1 MKTRERIRGIGRS
14 PLIALRIMMRGRY
27 DFIYDRMAISQ
38 RGMSWAKRTN
48 LARSGLNLFYRKI
61 RPWGMPLHMQF
72 ELANQCNLRCP
83 VCPTGN
89 RELDRLPQ
97 MMDLSLFRDTMAEV
111 GPYLLTASLWGWGES
126 LLHPQL
132 AGFLREAQKYKITV
146 LLSTNGQNLDQDEV
160 IDAIAEYPPTYLIVA
175 IDGITD
181 ETNSRFRIG
190 ARLAPV
196 INGMRKLVE
205 RKRRLRRSL
214 PILQMRFI
222 EMRHNRH
229 ELPQVEAFA
238 ASNGFEML
246 AFRTLSV
253 IASDSGNSVHS
264 QLAEGAVQ
272 SGKDPSDGQET
283 DHVCMHPFWFPTLF
297 ADGTVVACDQD
308 FNAQKPIGR
317 MSAELKFRGLWTGAE
332 AAAVRR
338 VIRDESESLAFC
350 RNCPERQRNSTDTSY
365 RAIWLDHGR
374 RREFVMEG

>member
-1 MKTRERIRGIGRS
+1 MKTRERFRGIGRA
-14 PLIALRIMMRGRY
+14 PLIALRIMAQGRY
-27 DFIYDRMAISQ
+27 DFVYDRMAISQ
-38 RGMSWAKRTN
+38 RRMSWAKRTN
-48 LARSGLNLFYRKI
+48 LARSGLNFFYRRI
-61 RPWGMPLHMQF
+61 QPWSMPLHMQF
-72 ELANQCNLRCP
+72 ELGNQCNLRCP

-89 RELDRLPQ
+89 RELDRPPQ

-196 INGMRKLVE
+196 IAGMRRLVE
-205 RKRRLRRSL
+205 RKKRMHRSL

-222 EMRHNRH
+222 EMKHNRH

-238 ASNGFEML
+238 ASLGFEMI
-246 AFRTLSV
+246 AFRTLCI
-253 IASDSGNSVHS
+253 IASDLGISAHGR
-264 QLAEGAVQ
+264 LAEGTTE
-272 SGKDPSDGQET
+272 SGKDPCDGEGVG
-283 DHVCMHPFWFPTLF
+283 HVCMHPFWFPTLF
-297 ADGTVVACDQD
+297 ADGTVVGCDQD
-308 FNAQKPIGR
+308 FNAQKPMGR
-317 MSAELKFRGLWTGAE
+317 ISAGLKFRDLWTGAE

-338 VIRDESESLAFC
+338 VIRDESETLAFC
-350 RNCPERQRNSTDTSY
+350 RNCPEKQRNRTDASY
-365 RAIWLDHGR
+365 RAIWLDCDR
-374 RREFVMEG
+374 KRDFMMEG